1 MTLETPMHTPT
12 LNQTTALVLE
22 TNNLRGD
29 AKAGRIPTSLG
40 RLLRHLRHQTRPVD
54 ELVITHDGLDDAQ
67 RTLLCESAG
76 RAVRFVELPADTGY
90 YEAKNLGFA
99 ATTTEV
105 VAFGDADCWP
115 DARWLERLLA
125 PFDDPGVD
133 VVSGRTT
140 YRPDVLG
147 TAATAIDF
155 IYFPSPL
162 GPGCVR
168 NFYANNVAF
177 RRSTFDA
184 YRYEPARG
192 VYRGHCQLLGL
203 RLQKDGVAVRFEPG
217 ARTFHRFPDRRRQLL
232 ELRLLRGADATE
244 LGPTLVS
251 TYAPRLRW
259 LNRLG
264 PVTPLVVLGARFV
277 ASLRHLGRQDLPAR
291 TGLERVVC
299 VGAVA
304 GLSLADAA
312 GAVARS
318 VGLGGARD
326 DAHALAYH
334 GDRDRLAA

>member
-1 MTLETPMHTPT
+1 MPT
-12 LNQTTALVLE
+12 HALRPTSALVLE
-22 TNNLRGD
+22 TNNLRGGAD
-29 AKAGRIPTSLG
+29 ATRPLE
-40 RLLRHLRHQTRPVD
+40 RLLRHLALQTRAVD

-67 RTLLCESAG
+67 QALLDEALG
-76 RAVRFVELPADTGY
+76 RAARFVELPPGTGY
-90 YEAKNLGFA
+90 YEAKNLGFQ
-99 ATTTEV
+99 ATTAEV

-125 PFDDPGVD
+125 PFSDPGVD

-184 YRYEPARG
+184 YRYEPAPD

-291 TGLERVVC
+291 TGLEQVVC

-318 VGLGGARD
+318 VGLGAARD

-334 GDRDRLAA
+334 GDRDRLVA